1 MYLRESKQKRTDG
14 STLSHFQIAEN
25 VWDPHKKRSRVQI
38 LYNCGRGDDPK
49 VAERLRRLACSI
61 IKRCSPEEI
70 VSEDPSW
77 KVVDA
82 WSYGDVY
89 VLEQLWRRLGLP
101 ELIGELIHNNVTS
114 AILFLRELVKRYRHE
129 KVNVV
134 VVMSTAAQV
143 AKAGESTY
151 CAAKWAVRGLIESV
165 RLELKGSPMKLIA
178 VYPGGMATDFWQTSG
193 KDLDTSGFMTA
204 EEAAAMLKQ
213 ALVSAEHG
221 YVSDITINRS

>member
-1 MYLRESKQKRTDG
+1 MILITGASSGLGAALANLYGNDG
-14 STLSHFQIAEN
+14 QALLLTGRSEQRLSQVAKTISGDVQAKTADLCDPQAISTLLDSLGQVPDTVIHCAGSGYFGPI
-25 VWDPHKKRSRVQI
+25 
-38 LYNCGRGDDPK
+38 
-49 VAERLRRLACSI
+49 
-61 IKRCSPEEI
+61 
-70 VSEDPSW
+70 EDQ
-77 KVVDA
+77 A
-82 WSYGDVY
+82 
-89 VLEQLWRRLGLP
+89 P
-101 ELIGELIHNNVTS
+101 ELISKLIANNVTS
-114 AILFLRELVKRYRHE
+114 AIFLLRELVKRYRHD